1 MSTNIKTDSND
12 GTPRGALVIRT
23 VAFPAQM
30 NSGGNIFGGWVLGQ
44 MDTAGGITAAEH
56 AQGRVATVAVKA
68 MKFEKPVH
76 VGDVICCYVDVV
88 KVGSTSITTHVQVW
102 VHRHKGAEISEIK
115 VTEGDFVFVALNE
128 KGKPRAIPR

>member
-1 MSTNIKTDSND
+1 MSTNAETDSKD
-12 GTPRGALVIRT
+12 GSPRGDLVIRT

-44 MDTAGGITAAEH
+44 MDTAGGITAAEK
-56 AQGRVATVAVKA
+56 ALGRVATVAVKA

-76 VGDVICCYVDVV
+76 VGDIICCYVDVV
-88 KVGSTSITTHVQVW
+88 KIGTTSITTHVQAW

-115 VTEGDFVFVALNE
+115 VTEGEFVFVALDE
-128 KGKPRAIPR
+128 KGRPRKIPR

>member
-1 MSTNIKTDSND
+1 MSKSTKSDSKA
-12 GTPRGALVIRT
+12 GTPRGKLVIRT

-44 MDTAGGITAAEH
+44 MDTAGGITAAET
-56 AQGRVATVAVKA
+56 ALGRVATVAVTA

-88 KVGSTSITTHVQVW
+88 KIGRTSITTHVQAW
-102 VHRHKGAEISEIK
+102 VHRHKGTEISEIK
-115 VTEGDFVFVALNE
+115 VTEGEFVFVALDD
-128 KGKPRAIPR
+128 KGKPRAVHG